1 MMARWEQT
9 TLATEITITGIG
21 VHSGAPV
28 EMILKPAPAGSG
40 YRFLRTGL
48 ADGKSRMIPA
58 HVDLVGP
65 TELCTVL
72 GDTDRGAV
80 STVEHLLAALRG
92 LGVDNVLI
100 EVDGPELPIV
110 DGSAQPFVEAIDAVG
125 LIGLDAP
132 RRVIKILKPVR
143 VEQGRAWGELLPTGR
158 SGFRME
164 VEIDFPDAVIGRQAL
179 VVDLTPKSF
188 RKELANARTF
198 GFLKD
203 VEKLLPLGF
212 AQGSSLDNTVVVD
225 GERVLNP
232 TGLRARDEFV
242 RHKTL
247 DAVGDLAL
255 IGLPIEGAYRSY
267 CGGHRLNVAVGR
279 ALLADLSAWTVV
291 ETRPLV
297 SAGRGQHIAALQ
309 PAFAPEIH

>member
-1 MMARWEQT
+1 MPAKEQT
-9 TLATEITITGIG
+9 TLADKITITGIG
-21 VHSGAPV
+21 VHSGKPV
-28 EMILKPAPAGSG
+28 TMNVCPAAVGTG

-48 ADGKSRMIPA
+48 EGGQSRMIHA

-72 GDTDRGAV
+72 GDNDRGAV

-92 LGVDNVLI
+92 LGVDNALI

-110 DGSAQPFVEAIDAVG
+110 DGSSAPFVEAIDEVG
-125 LIGLDAP
+125 VIGLDAP

-143 VEQGRAWGELLPTGR
+143 VEQGRAWGELSPNPKG
-158 SGFRME
+158 GFRLE
-164 VEIDFPDAVIGRQAL
+164 VEIDFNDELIGRQAL

-203 VEKLLPLGF
+203 VEKLAPLGF
-212 AQGSSLDNTVVVD
+212 AQGASLDNTVVVD
-225 GERVLNP
+225 GDRVLNP
-232 TGLRARDEFV
+232 SGLRARDEFV

-255 IGLPIEGAYRSY
+255 VGLPIEGTYRSY

-279 ALLADLSAWTVV
+279 ALLADPTAWTVV
-291 ETRPLV
+291 ETRVPA
-297 SAGRGQHIAALQ
+297 SAGRGQHIPALQ
-309 PAFAPEIH
+309 PAFAPEIN

>member
-1 MMARWEQT
+1 MMSGKEQT
-9 TLATEITITGIG
+9 TLAGPITIEGIG
-21 VHSGAPV
+21 VHSGRPV
-28 EMILKPAPAGSG
+28 TMIVGPGAVGTG

-48 ADGKSRMIPA
+48 EGGKSRMISA
-58 HVDLVGP
+58 HVDAVGP

-72 GDTDRGAV
+72 GDNDRGAV

-92 LGVDNVLI
+92 LGVDNALI
-100 EVDGPELPIV
+100 EIDGPELPIV
-110 DGSAQPFVEAIDAVG
+110 DGSSLPFVEAIDAMGV
-125 LIGLDAP
+125 IGLDAP

-143 VEQGRAWGELLPTGR
+143 VEQGCAWGELLPAR
-158 SGFRME
+158 KGFRLE
-164 VEIDFPDAVIGRQAL
+164 VEIDFPGTLIGRQAL
-179 VVDLTPKSF
+179 F
-188 RKELANARTF
+188 IEELARARTF

-203 VEKLLPLGF
+203 VEKLVPMGF
-212 AQGSSLDNTVVVD
+212 AQGASLDNTVVVD

-255 IGLPIEGAYRSY
+255 VGLPIEGVYRSY

-279 ALLADLSAWTVV
+279 ALLADPTAWTIV
-291 ETRPLV
+291 ETRLPV
-297 SAGRGQHIAALQ
+297 SAGRGQHIPALQ
-309 PAFAPEIH
+309 PAFAPEIN